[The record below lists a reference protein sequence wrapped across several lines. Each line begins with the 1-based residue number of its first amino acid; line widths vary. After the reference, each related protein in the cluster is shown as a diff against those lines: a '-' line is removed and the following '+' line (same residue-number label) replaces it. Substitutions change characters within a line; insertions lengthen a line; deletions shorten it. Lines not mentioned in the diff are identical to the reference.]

1 MLFAKLLST
10 IESKLQ
16 EILIMKTSL
25 ICSKTHLAF
34 AIFCLMLS
42 EFSNSGVHYE
52 EKDDFDGSKFI
63 AFRSTKAERS
73 KSELEF
79 FLTNYNPSDETF
91 LLIVGTEMPAL
102 VDCGRLGLEIKTST
116 GVIHKITA
124 ERPELTTCTARVKL
138 EWVRKSFSVRVPM
151 YSEANRVGVMD
162 TTTLKPER
170 YIMK

>member
-63 AFRSTKAERS
+63 AFRATKAERS
-73 KSELEF
+73 KSGLEF
-79 FLTNYNPSDETF
+79 FLINYIPSDETF
-91 LLIVGTEMPAL
+91 LLSVGTETAL
-102 VDCGRLGLEIKTST
+102 VDCGKLGLEIKTST
-116 GVIHKITA
+116 GDIHKITA
-124 ERPELTTCTARVKL
+124 EEPNLTQCNATVKL
-138 EWVRKSFSVRVPM
+138 EWVKKSFSVRVPM
-151 YSEANRVGVMD
+151 RSVASRVGVMD
-162 TTTLKPER
+162 TTALKPER